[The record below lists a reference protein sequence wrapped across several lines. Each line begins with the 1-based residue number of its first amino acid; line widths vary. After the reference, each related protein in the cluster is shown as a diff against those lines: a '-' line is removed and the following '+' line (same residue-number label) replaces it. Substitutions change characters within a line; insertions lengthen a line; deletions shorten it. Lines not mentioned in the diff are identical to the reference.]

1 MKTNEILKLIGDK
14 RFLDKI
20 YQFSYRRCNTSYEA
34 EDLCSDI
41 ILAVIS
47 AVHNQ
52 ESIENFY
59 AFVWTIAR
67 RVYADYSKKRN
78 QMRQT
83 ISIENGDLLLAA
95 KENEIDNFIEA
106 AAEQEQIKKIFAE
119 ISFLSKAYREV
130 MVLYYLDEMKVKD
143 IALKLGINETTV
155 KQRLFS
161 ARNTVR
167 KEVENMNER
176 NLSLKPIRLAI
187 VGTGNP
193 MGNDPRT
200 KADRVLSQNLIY
212 LCKDKA
218 KTAKELSEELC
229 VPMPYIE
236 DELEIQ
242 VFGENGKYGM
252 LRKLDN
258 GKYITNILLVDYSE
272 YDEANK
278 IYEKYLDEYIPILK
292 ANFEKQKQDILLFP
306 YLSEQSDAT
315 FIMWA
320 LISRTIWDFEK
331 RVKEVIG
338 KNYFSDVE
346 PVKRE
351 FTTVATAF
359 RDDMNP
365 NFGFYGCDGIQS
377 NSVWKY
383 RYVHFSNIY
392 GARKE
397 KHFACDHNIT
407 NDDKLLLTLKAL
419 DGTLSIDVLSDTE
432 KEVAAKAIE
441 CGHIK
446 KCGKILL
453 PKIVVYEKKFDK
465 AFHNMAIALNE
476 NAEALVERIAKELA
490 EFMRKHIPEHLINE
504 YEYYTGCIA
513 GVRFLHETIE
523 ACIKEG
529 LLCEPENKI
538 GAEGVL
544 MVIEK

>member
-14 RFLDKI
+14 EFLDKI

-52 ESIENFY
+52 ENVENFY

-78 QMRQT
+78 HMRQS

-242 VFGENGKYGM
+242 VYGENGKYGM

-278 IYEKYLDEYIPILK
+278 IYEKHLDEYIPILK
-292 ANFEKQKQDILLFP
+292 ANFEKHKQDILLFP

-315 FIMWA
+315 FILWG

-338 KNYFSDVE
+338 KNFFSDVE

-419 DGTLSIDVLSDTE
+419 DGTLSIDELSDTE

-441 CGHIK
+441 CGHIR

-453 PKIVVYEKKFDK
+453 PKIVAYEKKFDK

-476 NAEALVERIAKELA
+476 NTETLVNEIAKELSA
-490 EFMRKHIPEHLINE
+490 FMRKNIPEHLMNE
-504 YEYYTGCIA
+504 YEYYIGCIA